1 MNSKGKYTI
10 VTYFF
15 TFSSMQPQIILQID
29 SSAEYDR
36 EVIERL
42 VSESMGKVDSYL
54 KRYDDKPDAEVRI
67 EITIKKNSDD
77 SFYGKL
83 HAHVD
88 GELIMF
94 EREKFFKLDDL
105 IRHAFQHM
113 KEQLASK

>member
-1 MNSKGKYTI
+1 
-10 VTYFF
+10 
-15 TFSSMQPQIILQID
+15 MQPQVIIQID

-42 VSESMGKVDSYL
+42 VADSMAKVDAYL
-54 KRYDDKPDAEVRI
+54 KKYDNKPDAEVRI
-67 EITIKKNSDD
+67 EVTIKKNHDD

-83 HAHVD
+83 HATVD
-88 GELIMF
+88 GQLIMF

-105 IRHAFQHM
+105 IHHAFQHM

>member
-1 MNSKGKYTI
+1 
-10 VTYFF
+10 
-15 TFSSMQPQIILQID
+15 MQPQVILQID

-42 VSESMGKVDSYL
+42 VSESMNKVDSYL
-54 KRYDDKPDAEVRI
+54 KKYDNKPDATVRI

-83 HAHVD
+83 HANLD
-88 GELIMF
+88 GNLIMF

-105 IRHAFQHM
+105 IHHAFQHM